1 LSGPERLLQ
10 GAYRDRYWSFMKR
23 IKVLFFATLR
33 DRAGTKSVDLEI
45 PAETTVQGLKNLV
58 TDEYPGLKETMD
70 TVVISINR
78 EFAFDE
84 SDVPEKAEVAM
95 FPPVSGG

>member
-1 LSGPERLLQ
+1 
-10 GAYRDRYWSFMKR
+10 MNR
-23 IKVLFFATLR
+23 IRVLFFATLR
-33 DRAGTKSVDLEI
+33 DRAGTKNVDLEI
-45 PAETTVQGLKNLV
+45 PVETTVKALKDLV
-58 TDEYPGLKETMD
+58 VEAYPGLMETMD

-84 SDVPEKAEVAM
+84 SLVPENAEVAM

>member
-1 LSGPERLLQ
+1 
-10 GAYRDRYWSFMKR
+10 MNR

-33 DRAGTKSVDLEI
+33 DRAGTKSAELEI
-45 PAETTVQGLKNLV
+45 PSELTVQGLKNLV
-58 TDEYPGLKETMD
+58 VDEYPGLKETMD

-84 SDVPEKAEVAM
+84 NVVPENAEVAM

>member
-1 LSGPERLLQ
+1 
-10 GAYRDRYWSFMKR
+10 MNK

-33 DRAGTKSVDLEI
+33 DRAGTKSLEI
-45 PAETTVQGLKNLV
+45 EIPEDTTVQNLK
-58 TDEYPGLKETMD
+58 DRIARDYPSLEQSMES
-70 TVVISINR
+70 VVISINR

-84 SDVPEKAEVAM
+84 SVVPESAEVAM

>member
-1 LSGPERLLQ
+1 
-10 GAYRDRYWSFMKR
+10 MNR

-33 DRAGTKSVDLEI
+33 DRAGIKSVDLEI
-45 PAETTVQGLKNLV
+45 PAETTVQSLKTLV
-58 TDEYPGLKETMD
+58 VDEYPGLKETMG

-84 SDVPEKAEVAM
+84 SVVPENAEVAM

>member
-1 LSGPERLLQ
+1 
-10 GAYRDRYWSFMKR
+10 MNR

-33 DRAGTKSVDLEI
+33 DRAGTKSFELEI
-45 PAETTVQGLKNLV
+45 PADTTVQALKGLV
-58 TDEYPGLKETMD
+58 VDTYPGLKETMD

-84 SDVPEKAEVAM
+84 SIVPESAEVAM

>member
-1 LSGPERLLQ
+1 MNRV
-10 GAYRDRYWSFMKR
+10 
-23 IKVLFFATLR
+23 KVLFFATLR
-33 DRAGTKSVDLEI
+33 DRAGTKSFELEI
-45 PAETTVQGLKNLV
+45 PSETTVQDLKSMV
-58 TDEYPGLKETMD
+58 VEAYPGLKDSMD

-84 SDVPEKAEVAM
+84 NFVPQNAEVAM

>member
-1 LSGPERLLQ
+1 
-10 GAYRDRYWSFMKR
+10 MNR
-23 IKVLFFATLR
+23 IKILFFATLR
-33 DRAGTKSVDLEI
+33 DRAGTKSVDLEV
-45 PAETTVQGLKNLV
+45 PAETTVQSLKNLV
-58 TDEYPGLKETMD
+58 VDEYPGLKETMG

-84 SDVPEKAEVAM
+84 SVVPENAEVAM

>member
-1 LSGPERLLQ
+1 
-10 GAYRDRYWSFMKR
+10 MNK

-33 DRAGTKSVDLEI
+33 DRAGTKSVDMEI
-45 PAETTVQGLKNLV
+45 PADTTVQALKDLV
-58 TDEYPGLKETMD
+58 VNAYPGLQQTMNS
-70 TVVISINR
+70 VVISINR

-84 SDVPEKAEVAM
+84 SVVPENAEVAM

>member
-1 LSGPERLLQ
+1 
-10 GAYRDRYWSFMKR
+10 MNR

-33 DRAGTKSVDLEI
+33 DRAGSKSAELDIPVD
-45 PAETTVQGLKNLV
+45 TTVQALKGLV
-58 TDEYPGLKETMD
+58 VEAYPGLKETMD

-84 SDVPEKAEVAM
+84 SIVPKDAEVAM

>member
-1 LSGPERLLQ
+1 
-10 GAYRDRYWSFMKR
+10 MNR
-23 IKVLFFATLR
+23 IRVLFFATLR
-33 DRAGTKSVDLEI
+33 DRAGTKFIDLEI
-45 PAETTVQGLKNLV
+45 PAETTVQTLKGLVVNA
-58 TDEYPGLKETMD
+58 YPDLKETMD

-84 SDVPEKAEVAM
+84 SLVTENAEVAM

>member
-1 LSGPERLLQ
+1 MNRG
-10 GAYRDRYWSFMKR
+10 
-23 IKVLFFATLR
+23 KVLFFATLR
-33 DRAGTKSVDLEI
+33 DRAGTKSFELEI
-45 PAETTVQGLKNLV
+45 PSETTVQDLKSMV
-58 TDEYPGLKETMD
+58 VEAYPGLKDSMD

-84 SDVPEKAEVAM
+84 NLVPQNAEVAM

>member
-1 LSGPERLLQ
+1 
-10 GAYRDRYWSFMKR
+10 MNH

-33 DRAGTKSVDLEI
+33 DRAGTKSVDLEVPI
-45 PAETTVQGLKNLV
+45 ETTVQGLKDLV
-58 TDEYPGLKETMD
+58 VDAYPGLKDTMD

-84 SDVPEKAEVAM
+84 NVIPENAEVAM

>member
-1 LSGPERLLQ
+1 
-10 GAYRDRYWSFMKR
+10 MNR
-23 IKVLFFATLR
+23 IRVLFFATLR
-33 DRAGTKSVDLEI
+33 DRAGTKNVDLEI
-45 PAETTVQGLKNLV
+45 PVETTVQALKDLV
-58 TDEYPGLKETMD
+58 VEAYPGLMETMD

-84 SDVPEKAEVAM
+84 SLVPENAEVAM

>member
-1 LSGPERLLQ
+1 
-10 GAYRDRYWSFMKR
+10 MNH

-33 DRAGTKSVDLEI
+33 DRAGTKSFELDI
-45 PAETTVQGLKNLV
+45 PAETTVQILKEMV
-58 TDEYPGLKETMD
+58 VGAYPGLKETMD
-70 TVVISINR
+70 TVVISVNR

-84 SDVPEKAEVAM
+84 SVVPADAEVAM

>member
-1 LSGPERLLQ
+1 
-10 GAYRDRYWSFMKR
+10 MNH

-33 DRAGTKSVDLEI
+33 DRAGTKSLELDI
-45 PAETTVQGLKNLV
+45 PESTTVQELKYLV
-58 TDEYPGLKETMD
+58 VEAYPGLQETMD

-84 SDVPEKAEVAM
+84 STLPENAEVAM

>member
-1 LSGPERLLQ
+1 
-10 GAYRDRYWSFMKR
+10 MNR

-33 DRAGTKSVDLEI
+33 DRAGTKNVELEI
-45 PAETTVQGLKNLV
+45 PTETTVQALKDLV
-58 TDEYPGLKETMD
+58 VDAYPGLKETMD
-70 TVVISINR
+70 TVVISVNR

-84 SDVPEKAEVAM
+84 SIVPENAEVAM

>member
-1 LSGPERLLQ
+1 
-10 GAYRDRYWSFMKR
+10 MNR

-33 DRAGTKSVDLEI
+33 DRAGTKSADLEI
-45 PAETTVQGLKNLV
+45 PAATTVQALKEMV
-58 TDEYPGLKETMD
+58 VDAYPGLQQTMD

-84 SDVPEKAEVAM
+84 SIVPENAEVAM

>member
-1 LSGPERLLQ
+1 
-10 GAYRDRYWSFMKR
+10 MKR

-33 DRAGTKSVDLEI
+33 DRAGIKDVDLEI
-45 PAETTVQGLKNLV
+45 PAETTVQDLKDLV
-58 TDEYPGLKETMD
+58 VDTFPRLKETMD
-70 TVVISINR
+70 TVVISVNR

-84 SDVPEKAEVAM
+84 SIVPENAEVAM

>member
-1 LSGPERLLQ
+1 
-10 GAYRDRYWSFMKR
+10 MNH

-45 PAETTVQGLKNLV
+45 PVDTTVQVLKGLV
-58 TDEYPGLKETMD
+58 VDAYPGLLQTMD
-70 TVVISINR
+70 SVVISINR

-84 SDVPEKAEVAM
+84 SVVPENAEVAM

>member
-1 LSGPERLLQ
+1 
-10 GAYRDRYWSFMKR
+10 MNR

-33 DRAGTKSVDLEI
+33 DRAGTKSFELDI
-45 PAETTVQGLKNLV
+45 PENTTVQKLKDLV
-58 TDEYPGLKETMD
+58 IEAYPGLKETMD
-70 TVVISINR
+70 TVVISVNR

-84 SDVPEKAEVAM
+84 SILPEDAEVAM